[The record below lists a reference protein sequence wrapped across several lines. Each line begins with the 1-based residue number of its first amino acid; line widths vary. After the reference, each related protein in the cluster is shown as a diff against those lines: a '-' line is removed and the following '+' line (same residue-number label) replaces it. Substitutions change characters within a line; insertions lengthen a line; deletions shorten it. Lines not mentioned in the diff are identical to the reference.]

1 MTLMVRGMTTIM
13 SFEISSSRLRDERR
27 LVSRQEL
34 ISVAIEV
41 LQLVYEHLAVTS
53 DEALSPDLLHLW
65 AHYRKS
71 SIVNG
76 YTNKFK
82 LWIEYCKRAGESL
95 LPHTTDTQPK
105 CMTPRLKPKAAR
117 DSSIDSSIERKNVIS
132 SSKTKNFKSTKFD
145 YREKQDFSN
154 LAPVGRVRQTPV
166 NGFMELPRT
175 H

>member
-1 MTLMVRGMTTIM
+1 MTGLVTTLAILVRIHISRIAAAAGDLPTLIGMTIMTLMVRGMTTIM

-82 LWIEYCKRAGESL
+82 LVEYCKRIGES
-95 LPHTTDTQPK
+95 
-105 CMTPRLKPKAAR
+105 
-117 DSSIDSSIERKNVIS
+117 IDPNFLRIDPFVIS
-132 SSKTKNFKSTKFD
+132 TT
-145 YREKQDFSN
+145 
-154 LAPVGRVRQTPV
+154 
-166 NGFMELPRT
+166 
-175 H
+175 

>member
-1 MTLMVRGMTTIM
+1 MKFQVLDYET
-13 SFEISSSRLRDERR
+13 R
-27 LVSRQEL
+27 LVSRKEL
-34 ISVAIEV
+34 ISVAEEV

-95 LPHTTDTQPK
+95 LPPKTLVASWLAAISLSDKTASPTDARCAAINYFSKIAGVSCLTNSHVVEITKGPIRRKLVSKNHPK
-105 CMTPRLKPKAAR
+105 FTFVR
-117 DSSIDSSIERKNVIS
+117 IIS
-132 SSKTKNFKSTKFD
+132 
-145 YREKQDFSN
+145 
-154 LAPVGRVRQTPV
+154 
-166 NGFMELPRT
+166 MI
-175 H
+175 

>member
-1 MTLMVRGMTTIM
+1 MTTIM

-53 DEALSPDLLHLW
+53 DEALSPDLLHLLD
-65 AHYRKS
+65 HHRKS

-95 LPHTTDTQPK
+95 LPQK
-105 CMTPRLKPKAAR
+105 L
-117 DSSIDSSIERKNVIS
+117 
-132 SSKTKNFKSTKFD
+132 
-145 YREKQDFSN
+145 
-154 LAPVGRVRQTPV
+154 
-166 NGFMELPRT
+166 
-175 H
+175 